1 MGCEK
6 ANTTRGYWGI
16 SLKYWILWA
25 SLEHGWFPLSRYGN
39 GGIDSLTPVPRRT
52 TGIGHPTCS
61 LGGLKRATACEHMK
75 YRVLRACL
83 AVVKLLVFNCAF
95 LKYHR
100 SCQPCCPT
108 CIASQLYFCSYK
120 QFKTTEWSR
129 ASLWTSYQRGS
140 VHLPARQTVLHF
152 KVVLTELQNLFK
164 DWSITYAHPWRL
176 CGCLKIS
183 KRN

>member
-1 MGCEK
+1 MNIGVVNVIHLLKKEGRSRIKISTGDPVLMGCEK

-16 SLKYWILWA
+16 FLKYWILWA

-39 GGIDSLTPVPRRT
+39 GGIDSLTPVPWHT

-61 LGGLKRATACEHMK
+61 LGGLKRATGCEHMK
-75 YRVLRACL
+75 YRFLRACL

-95 LKYHR
+95 LKRHR

-129 ASLWTSYQRGS
+129 QASELLIKEDLSIFPQDKQYCTS
-140 VHLPARQTVLHF
+140 
-152 KVVLTELQNLFK
+152 
-164 DWSITYAHPWRL
+164 RL
-176 CGCLKIS
+176 Y
-183 KRN
+183 